1 LCDFGYSKVYISS
14 TWFNIMKPI
23 RQLQMGKAGLSD
35 AFVEQV
41 RGVFESETMVKIS
54 ILKSACRDK
63 ADAKKIGEDL
73 VGALG
78 VKYGFKLVG
87 YVLTVILF
95 RKDQR

>member
-1 LCDFGYSKVYISS
+1 
-14 TWFNIMKPI
+14 MKPM

-41 RGVFESETMVKIS
+41 RSVFENETLVKIS

-63 ADAKKIGEDL
+63 DDAKRIGEEL
-73 VGALG
+73 VDKLG
-78 VKYGFKLVG
+78 TKFGFKLVG
-87 YVLTVILF
+87 YVLTVIKF

>member
-1 LCDFGYSKVYISS
+1 
-14 TWFNIMKPI
+14 MKPI

-35 AFVEQV
+35 AFVDQV
-41 RGVFESETMVKIS
+41 KSIFENETMVKIS

-73 VGALG
+73 VDKLG
-78 VKYGFKLVG
+78 TKFGFKLVG
-87 YVLTVILF
+87 YVLTVIKF